1 MRVMMEI
8 HAHPIPAAA
17 EIASILRIARVRI
30 PTADALP
37 VQTATART
45 AGIISARPTIA
56 ATEARNAPARSRS
69 TEIIIAPETP
79 ALIR

>member
-37 VQTATART
+37 VQTA
-45 AGIISARPTIA
+45 
-56 ATEARNAPARSRS
+56 S